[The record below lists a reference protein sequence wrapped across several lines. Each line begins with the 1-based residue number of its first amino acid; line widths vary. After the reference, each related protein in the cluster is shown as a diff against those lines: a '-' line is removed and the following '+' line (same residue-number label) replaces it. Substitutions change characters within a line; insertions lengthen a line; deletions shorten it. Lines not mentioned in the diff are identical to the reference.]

1 MSFQGRSR
9 LLGLLSEEGR
19 EVHISG
25 EAPTRLFLLDDH
37 EIVRRGLRDLFES
50 EPDLE
55 VVGESGS
62 AAQAVPMIR
71 TLTPDVAL
79 LDARLLDG
87 DGIEVCRSVRSTHPG
102 VRTMILTSYDDDEAL
117 FAAIMAGASGY
128 LLKQI
133 RGPELVDAVRRVA
146 AGQSLLDPA
155 VTSNV
160 LDRVRSRAARS
171 GDLASLSDREHEILL
186 LIAEGLTNRQIAAR
200 LFIAEKTAKNHV
212 SNLLGKL
219 GVERRTQ
226 AALLAARLRR

>member
-1 MSFQGRSR
+1 MSSQGQSR

-19 EVHISG
+19 QVHSSG
-25 EAPTRLFLLDDH
+25 EGPIRLFLLDDH

-50 EPDLE
+50 EPDLV

-62 AAQAVPMIR
+62 ATQAVPMIR

-102 VRTMILTSYDDDEAL
+102 VRAIILTSYDDDEAL

-133 RGPELVDAVRRVA
+133 RGPELVEAVRRVA

-160 LDRVRSRAARS
+160 LDRVRSRASRS